1 MSVILY
7 TRAGCHLCQ
16 AVEDWLLEAGVAWQ
30 SADIT
35 ADPLLYERYKYR
47 IPVVEREGREVLA
60 APITR
65 ADVQRVFLGDGWNRS
80 MV

>member
-7 TRAGCHLCQ
+7 TRAGCHFCQ
-16 AVEDWLLEAGVAWQ
+16 AVKDRLLEAGVTWQ
-30 SADIT
+30 PADIT
-35 ADPLLYERYKYR
+35 ADPLLYERYQYR

-65 ADVQRVFLGDGWNRS
+65 ADVRRVFVGG
-80 MV
+80 